1 MANTKYTL
9 RPLEADDLFTVMEII
24 NKIGIE
30 DAKKCFMSVEISK
43 AIAEN
48 GNDEQVAAVGMKVM
62 FELASLLVQK
72 LPLCKDEVYRFLSA
86 LSGVE
91 EEEISHIK
99 LVPFTK
105 LVMDVFQKAEL
116 KDFFQLVFGSLKS
129 EI

>member
-1 MANTKYTL
+1 MSNTKYIL

-43 AIAEN
+43 AIAEK
-48 GNDEQVAAVGMKVM
+48 GDEENVAAIGMKVM
-62 FELASLLVQK
+62 IELAGLLVQK
-72 LPLCKDEVYRFLSA
+72 LPLCKNEVYHFLSA

-105 LVMDVFQKAEL
+105 LVMEVFQKAEI
-116 KDFFQLVFGSLKS
+116 KDFFQLVFGSLK
-129 EI
+129 